1 MFDIQTKRLI
11 IINGIELNLFGKFDY
26 TVEIYTKM
34 QYITAE
40 KPFRLWRIISVS
52 FASLLLDTH
61 VSE

>member
-1 MFDIQTKRLI
+1 MQICTSQLVQWGFALRFEVTSPS
-11 IINGIELNLFGKFDY
+11 
-26 TVEIYTKM
+26 

-40 KPFRLWRIISVS
+40 KPFRLLRIISVS